1 MPLIT
6 VSGIQRYA
14 TGFEDAR
21 YIEVINLIGDGKGND
36 SEIRERPLR
45 FQRQK
50 RALLSA
56 ILFFPEG
63 SFTNDIAVAVQQA
76 IDGMDP
82 QAGHASIIGVRV
94 DEGSGE
100 SASPLFDNS
109 ALFSGK
115 PPPCLSDFIPTH
127 RLCTKPLFPAALDK
141 SPIHGDN
148 LIGYHPQRLGS
159 LRFAKEGNLYILP
172 VILHRLEGT
181 NVIGIAGGEDS
192 HIIITLITMSYHIG
206 S

>member
-1 MPLIT
+1 MSLIA

-14 TGFEDAR
+14 AGFENAR
-21 YIEVINLIGDGKGND
+21 YIEVIDLIGDGKGNH

-63 SFTNDIAVAVQQA
+63 SFTNDIAIAVQQA

-94 DEGSGE
+94 D
-100 SASPLFDNS
+100 
-109 ALFSGK
+109 
-115 PPPCLSDFIPTH
+115 
-127 RLCTKPLFPAALDK
+127 
-141 SPIHGDN
+141 
-148 LIGYHPQRLGS
+148 
-159 LRFAKEGNLYILP
+159 
-172 VILHRLEGT
+172 
-181 NVIGIAGGEDS
+181 
-192 HIIITLITMSYHIG
+192 
-206 S
+206 